1 VEVPL
6 SKVTVPLPKVPAMKG
21 SNESD
26 RDFVARLATG
36 ADRLVG
42 SYGTTGHGACL
53 SQIHNDHLNRVF

>member
-1 VEVPL
+1 
-6 SKVTVPLPKVPAMKG
+6 MKG

-26 RDFVARLATG
+26 RDFVARVATG